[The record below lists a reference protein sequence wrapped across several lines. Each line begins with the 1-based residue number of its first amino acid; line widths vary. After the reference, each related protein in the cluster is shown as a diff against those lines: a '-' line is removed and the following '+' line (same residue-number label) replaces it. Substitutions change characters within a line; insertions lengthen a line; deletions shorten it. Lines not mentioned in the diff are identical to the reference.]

1 MGGGASAF
9 KNERPSSAPGHLPA
23 ARNRPDSAATPA
35 FEPPQNAKVSDVLAC
50 LYSRPRPEPAAR
62 STCRQHAFTRNS
74 NRSAIFMLHIL
85 QLLLAQVLLKKELQ
99 YPYAWR
105 PHKAYLYSNGW
116 LIFVEHVTKAD
127 KAGAQDSEL
136 SGIQLALWQR
146 GQLSILIVHTH

>member
-1 MGGGASAF
+1 
-9 KNERPSSAPGHLPA
+9 
-23 ARNRPDSAATPA
+23 
-35 FEPPQNAKVSDVLAC
+35 
-50 LYSRPRPEPAAR
+50 
-62 STCRQHAFTRNS
+62 
-74 NRSAIFMLHIL
+74 MLHIL

-116 LIFVEHVTKAD
+116 LIFIEHVTKAD
-127 KAGAQDSEL
+127 KAGAQDSKL